1 MEILSLIL
9 LIIGVI
15 IGGLLLIVSFFISY
29 GHFSSSHYSTSS
41 SGEPDG
47 NIYAAIFFLVV
58 GLLFPILVYFAY
70 LGYRANNPIMIILLV
85 SIEISIPIII
95 LYLMFGK
102 SMKGNK

>member
-1 MEILSLIL
+1 MELLSLIL

-15 IGGLLLIVSFFISY
+15 IGGLLLIVSFFLSY
-29 GHFSSSHYSTSS
+29 DHFSSSHYSTSS

-47 NIYAAIFFLVV
+47 SIYSAIYFLMI

-85 SIEISIPIII
+85 CIEISIPIII
-95 LYLMFGK
+95 FRLMFGK